1 MENNQRI
8 IIHNVGL
15 LANGNV
21 QVELKYADKVYQKTV
36 IAPIDEKDR
45 LLAATR
51 ATIDALNEIIPT
63 PIVTRVSEIQ
73 QIKFQE
79 LSEDVVVTLVGIKIK
94 GEEKLFPGSA
104 RAGNSA
110 LNAVVRATL
119 DAINRPV
126 ALFL

>member
-1 MENNQRI
+1 MDNNQRI
-8 IIHNVGL
+8 IIHHVAI

-21 QVELKYADKVYQKTV
+21 QVELKYADKIYQKTV
-36 IAPIDEKDR
+36 IAPADEKER
-45 LLAATR
+45 LIAATK

-63 PIVTRVSEIQ
+63 PIITRVSEIQ
-73 QIKFQE
+73 QVKFNE
-79 LSEDVVVTLVGIKIK
+79 LSEQVVVTLVGIRIK
-94 GEEKLFPGSA
+94 GEETLFPGTA
-104 RAGNSA
+104 RAGASA

>member
-1 MENNQRI
+1 MDNNQRI

-21 QVELKYADKVYQKTV
+21 QVALKYADKVYQKTV
-36 IAPIDEKDR
+36 IAPTDEKDR

-79 LSEDVVVTLVGIKIK
+79 LSEQVIVTLVGIKIK

-104 RAGNSA
+104 RTGASA
-110 LNAVVRATL
+110 LSAVVRATL

>member
-8 IIHNVGL
+8 IIHHVGL

-21 QVELKYADKVYQKTV
+21 QVELKFADKVFQKTV
-36 IAPIDEKDR
+36 IAPADEKDR

-51 ATIDALNEIIPT
+51 ATIDAVNEIIPT

-79 LSEDVVVTLVGIKIK
+79 LSESVIVTLVGIRIK
-94 GEEKLFPGSA
+94 GEEKLFPGTA
-104 RAGNSA
+104 R
-110 LNAVVRATL
+110 
-119 DAINRPV
+119 
-126 ALFL
+126 